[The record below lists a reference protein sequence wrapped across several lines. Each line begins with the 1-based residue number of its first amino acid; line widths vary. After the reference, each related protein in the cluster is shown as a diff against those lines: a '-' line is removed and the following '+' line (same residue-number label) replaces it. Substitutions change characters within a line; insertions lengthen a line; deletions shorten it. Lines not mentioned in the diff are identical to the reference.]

1 MQAGKQRATRAVVI
15 SDIHLANGQPD
26 MISNPATLTQ
36 FINQLPQVFPVDTVA
51 REQLEL
57 IIAGDFI
64 DYLNIQEYAAWTPD
78 PAVAVRKLADV
89 TERSQFAP
97 VFDALAEHVG
107 RGHRLTIL
115 LGNHDVELAL
125 PQVQAA
131 FLSRLSA
138 SPHDVHYVMDG
149 RAYRLGRALI
159 EHGNRY
165 DDANANDWTGL
176 RSIVSALSRGEH
188 APVELEVS
196 AGSKLVIK
204 VVNPLKD
211 TYPFVNLLQPVGE
224 LLLLLLLEFEP
235 ALAWQV
241 DMLGRLLNSKRLAER
256 NRLGQQPR
264 ATRNVSAGGEGAGGP
279 TPSASEPDPELL
291 ALFGDSYRQ
300 LHGQANANVAAGDVL
315 SLLVRPGRDGLASY
329 FDRNEPVPIE
339 RLKKI
344 RAALKRII
352 DSDRSPNVDVADGPC
367 GAAAT
372 RLLTQSPELQAVV
385 MGHTHL
391 PRCARTGGG
400 IYLNSGTWIDRLR
413 IPHEVLADGEERALE
428 GYLRDLKA
436 DRRSPCPPTCV
447 ELRVDGSGDV
457 REVSLHEVTLS
468 GPHIELHTL
477 RGATP

>member
-1 MQAGKQRATRAVVI
+1 MI

-26 MISNPATLTQ
+26 MISNPAVLTQ
-36 FINQLPQVFPVDTVA
+36 FIVQLPQLFPSDNES

-64 DYLNIQEYAAWTPD
+64 DYLNIQEYAAWTAD
-78 PAVAVRKLADV
+78 PGLAVRKLQDV
-89 TERSQFAP
+89 TDRSQFAP
-97 VFDALAEHVG
+97 VFDALAQHVE

-131 FLSRLSA
+131 LLDRLRS

-176 RSIVSALSRGEH
+176 RAIVSALSRGEP

-235 ALAWQV
+235 SLAWQV

-264 ATRNVSAGGEGAGGP
+264 ATRNVSAGGEGRVGLAP
-279 TPSASEPDPELL
+279 AEDAEL
-291 ALFGDSYRQ
+291 ATLFGDTYRQ
-300 LHGQANANVAAGDVL
+300 LHSQANANVAAGDVL
-315 SLLVRPGRDGLASY
+315 SLLVRPGRDGLAS
-329 FDRNEPVPIE
+329 FFERGEPVPIE
-339 RLKKI
+339 RLRKI
-344 RAALKRII
+344 RAALKRIL
-352 DSDRSPNVDVADGPC
+352 DNDKTTNPDVADGPC
-367 GAAAT
+367 GAAAL
-372 RLLTQSPELQAVV
+372 RLLQGSRDLQAVV

-391 PRCARTGGG
+391 PRCARSETGV
-400 IYLNSGTWIDRLR
+400 YLNSGTWIDRLR
-413 IPHEVLADGEERALE
+413 IPHAVLADGEERRLE
-428 GYLRDLKA
+428 AYLRDLKE

-447 ELRVDGSGDV
+447 ELRVDVGGDV
-457 REVSLHEVTLS
+457 RAAALHEVSLSGTQVGLQPLRGVTL
-468 GPHIELHTL
+468 
-477 RGATP
+477 

>member
-26 MISNPATLTQ
+26 MISNPAVLTQ
-36 FINQLPQVFPVDTVA
+36 FIAQLPQLFPVNA
-51 REQLEL
+51 QSREQLEL

-64 DYLNIQEYAAWTPD
+64 DYLNIQEYSAWTAD
-78 PAVAVRKLADV
+78 PAVAVRKLGDV
-89 TERSQFAP
+89 TDRSQFAP
-97 VFDALAEHVG
+97 VFDALAQHVE

-131 FLSRLSA
+131 LLSRLGA

-176 RSIVSALSRGEH
+176 RAIVSALSRGET

-224 LLLLLLLEFEP
+224 VLLLLLLEFEP
-235 ALAWQV
+235 SLAWQV

-264 ATRNVSAGGEGAGGP
+264 ATRNISAGGDLGTAEDA
-279 TPSASEPDPELL
+279 ELST
-291 ALFGDSYRQ
+291 LFGANYRQ

-329 FDRNEPVPIE
+329 FERNEPVPVE
-339 RLKKI
+339 RLRKI
-344 RAALKRII
+344 RAALRRIL
-352 DSDRSPNVDVADGPC
+352 DNDKSTNVDAADGPC

-372 RLLTQSPELQAVV
+372 RLLQTSPELQAVV

-391 PRCARTGGG
+391 PRCARTATGF
-400 IYLNSGTWIDRLR
+400 YLNSGTWIDRLR
-413 IPHEVLADGEERALE
+413 IPQAVLAEGEERSLE
-428 GYLRDLKA
+428 AYLRDLKE
-436 DRRSPCPPTCV
+436 DRRSPCAPTCA
-447 ELRVDGSGDV
+447 ELVVDAGGDV
-457 REVSLHEVTLS
+457 RGVALHEVALS
-468 GPHIELHTL
+468 GTQAELLTL

>member
-26 MISNPATLTQ
+26 MISNPAILTQ
-36 FINQLPQVFPVDTVA
+36 FIAQLPQIFPVDTGT

-64 DYLNIQEYAAWTPD
+64 DYLNIQEYAAWTADPD
-78 PAVAVRKLADV
+78 VAVRKLLDV
-89 TERSQFAP
+89 TDRSQFAP
-97 VFDALAEHVG
+97 VFDALAQHVG

-131 FLSRLSA
+131 LLGRLGA

-176 RSIVSALSRGEH
+176 RAIVSALSRGEP

-224 LLLLLLLEFEP
+224 MLLLLLLEFEP
-235 ALAWQV
+235 SLAWQV

-264 ATRNVSAGGEGAGGP
+264 ATRNISAGIGADLGD
-279 TPSASEPDPELL
+279 TTEDREL
-291 ALFGDSYRQ
+291 ATLFGDNYRQ

-315 SLLVRPGRDGLASY
+315 SLLVRPGRDGLAS
-329 FDRNEPVPIE
+329 FFERGEPVPIE
-339 RLKKI
+339 RLRKI
-344 RAALKRII
+344 RAALKRIL
-352 DSDRSPNVDVADGPC
+352 DNDKSTNVDAADGPC
-367 GAAAT
+367 GAAAL
-372 RLLTQSPELQAVV
+372 RLLQGSKELQAVV

-391 PRCARTGGG
+391 PRCARAETGF
-400 IYLNSGTWIDRLR
+400 YLNSGTWIDRLR
-413 IPHEVLADGEERALE
+413 IPQAVLADGEERSLE
-428 GYLRDLKA
+428 AYLRDLKE
-436 DRRSPCPPTCV
+436 DRRAPCPPTCA
-447 ELRVDGSGDV
+447 ELRVDASGDV
-457 REVSLHEVTLS
+457 RGVGLHEVGLGGTA
-468 GPHIELHTL
+468 IELATL
-477 RGATP
+477 RGATL